1 MADWEKLIFA
11 FIVIGFAW
19 EAHRIGA
26 RLDKIIEL
34 LAKGR

>member
-1 MADWEKLIFA
+1 MSDWEKLVVA
-11 FIVIGFAW
+11 FVVIGFAW
-19 EAHRIGA
+19 ESHRITA